1 MMKAGDIVHLCG
13 YLGDYD
19 NAKIESVSTH
29 SETGYKFTHPI
40 ARVFTMDGEFIGS
53 YMEHDFEMK
62 DGELW
67 ELGD

>member
-1 MMKAGDIVHLCG
+1 MMKSGDIVHLRDYPG
-13 YLGDYD
+13 YDD
-19 NAKIESVSTH
+19 AKIESVSTH
-29 SETGYKFTHPI
+29 SETGYEYTHPI
-40 ARVFTMDGEFIGS
+40 ARVVNTDGEFIGS